1 MALFAWDDSYYV
13 GVKDLDLQH
22 KKLVDTLNLL
32 HQGMLNRRSRE
43 ETGALLQQL
52 ATYTVDHFITEER
65 YFARTQYPQTAE
77 HKQQHAELTSQVKDY
92 IARYNRGEISLDI
105 HLLDFLRK
113 WLMNHI
119 LREDKEYGPWLNKAG
134 IR

>member
-1 MALFAWDDSYYV
+1 MALFTWDDSYSV
-13 GVKDLDLQH
+13 GIKDIDSQH
-22 KKLVDTLNLL
+22 KKLVDTLNQL

-43 ETGALLQQL
+43 ETGALLKQL
-52 ATYTVDHFITEER
+52 ATYTVDHFATEER
-65 YFARTQYPQTAE
+65 YFVRAQYPKTNE
-77 HKQQHAELTSQVKDY
+77 HKALHVELTDQVKAY
-92 IARYNRGEISLDI
+92 IARFEKGEISLDI

-119 LREDKEYGPWLNKAG
+119 LKEDMEYRQCLSKAG

>member
-1 MALFAWDDSYYV
+1 MALFAWDDSYSV

-65 YFARTQYPQTAE
+65 YFARTQYPKTAE